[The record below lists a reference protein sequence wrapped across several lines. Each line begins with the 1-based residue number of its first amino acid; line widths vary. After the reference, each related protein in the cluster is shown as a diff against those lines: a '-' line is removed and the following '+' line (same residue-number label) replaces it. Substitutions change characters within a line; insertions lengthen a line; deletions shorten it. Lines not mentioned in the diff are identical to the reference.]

1 MTESLLISQ
10 VGPLRSKL
18 KTGEAIGVFSTS
30 RWQGR
35 EILTIAQETWR
46 VAQCDSVLELRER
59 LAEESGPPLIVV
71 TPLATTDVGDDV
83 RARLY
88 KQRLLTVDPWTLLS
102 SRFKARQVDPALR
115 LLPELAEAALDALG
129 PKEPLP
135 AASGVLTPD
144 AVWQVVI
151 THRLGLDSPRPDLQS
166 FLEWLATDTAT
177 ARWRSLEEALR
188 ARLRA
193 WFVLNLGEIGELLL
207 RCLETGYGS
216 EALALGLA
224 LGALRL
230 EPSDAQSR
238 VTLGTAQGRLERYT
252 GNQPLNP
259 TLIRQWNEASEQ
271 WATRL
276 CGNGRVNVVREEL
289 ARADRILES
298 IGASE
303 YAVAGKWSPLG
314 FQQRLALFAAALNSG
329 DSEPLRQAF
338 AEITAHEAALR
349 LEELRG
355 RRDRAEMAARLCRW
369 LDRTSDAATN
379 LDAAVAQYLQDGS
392 WADWAR
398 HQLLA
403 GDEPEAVSRSYKRLF
418 DRVTERREQENR
430 LFAGFLAVATATNQF
445 GSNVTP
451 IEGVLE
457 RVVAPLARKVAAGVL
472 VVVMDG
478 MSWAVLRELSPDLGR
493 HGWLEWMPD
502 DEAGNVA
509 GFGCALTVLPSVTT
523 FSRTSLLCGALISG
537 SQAVEKRGFEDHA
550 GLRAVGKSSFPPVLF
565 HKDEIG
571 ASGGELSEAA
581 RLEIRNQNRKVVG
594 AVVNVVDDSL
604 EGPEQLAIRWTL
616 DQVPVL
622 RALLSEARDA
632 GRVVILLSDH
642 GHVLDHGTTMNR
654 RQDASDR
661 WRSAGLDQL
670 ASPEELLV
678 SGHRVPTE
686 GQRFIS
692 PVTESVRYTPNRR
705 QGYHGG
711 LTPQECLAPIA
722 VIAPSLAEIEG
733 WQVHPAI
740 PPDWW
745 FESAESTPAATAP
758 RVAPRKG
765 KAPARPSL
773 PLFEE
778 RARTADWVTAL
789 VTSDIFGLQM
799 ELFGGR
805 LRREQAEQ
813 ALRILAERN
822 GVQMKP
828 AFAQRIAVA
837 SIRMDGFLAS
847 LQRILNVDGYPV
859 LTVDSSQTVR
869 LNLTLLKEQFALNES
884 TL

>member
-10 VGPLRSKL
+10 VEPLRSRM

-35 EILTIAQETWR
+35 KILTIAQETWR

-88 KQRLLTVDPWTLLS
+88 KQRLLTVDPWTLLTA
-102 SRFKARQVDPALR
+102 RFKARQVDPALR

-129 PKEPLP
+129 QTEPLP

-151 THRLGLDSPRPDLQS
+151 SHRLGVDSARPDLQS

-177 ARWRSLEEALR
+177 ARWQSLEETLR

-207 RCLETGYGS
+207 RCLETGFGS

-224 LGALRL
+224 LGALRV
-230 EPSDAQSR
+230 EPTDAQSR
-238 VTLGTAQGRLERYT
+238 VTLGTSQGRLERYT

-276 CGNGRVNVVREEL
+276 CGNGRVNVVRGEL

-303 YAVAGKWSPLG
+303 YAVASKWSPLG
-314 FQQRLALFAAALNSG
+314 FQQRLTGFALALNGG
-329 DSEPLRQAF
+329 DSGQLRQAF
-338 AEITAHEAALR
+338 AEISAHEAASR
-349 LEELRG
+349 LDELRG
-355 RRDRAEMAARLCRW
+355 RRDRAEMAARICRW
-369 LDRTSDAATN
+369 LDRKPDAATN
-379 LDAAVAQYLQDGS
+379 LDAAVGQYLQDGS
-392 WADWAR
+392 WVDAAR

-403 GDEPEAVSRSYKRLF
+403 GDEPEAISRSYKRLF

-430 LFAGFLAVATATNQF
+430 AFAGLLAAATATNQF
-445 GSNVTP
+445 GSNTTP
-451 IEGVLE
+451 IEHVLG
-457 RVVAPLARKVAAGVL
+457 RVVAPLARRVSAGVL
-472 VVVMDG
+472 AVIMDG

-493 HGWLEWMPD
+493 HGWLEWVPD
-502 DEAGNVA
+502 DAA
-509 GFGCALTVLPSVTT
+509 GFGSALAALPSVTS
-523 FSRTSLLCGALISG
+523 FSRASLLSGALVSG
-537 SQAVEKRGFEDHA
+537 GQAVEKRGFEDHS
-550 GLRAVGKSSFPPVLF
+550 GLRATGKSSFPPVLF

-581 RLEIRNQNRKVVG
+581 RLEIRNPNRKVVG

-632 GRVVILLSDH
+632 GRVVVLLSDH
-642 GHVLDHGTTMNR
+642 GHVLDHGSTMNR

-661 WRSAGLDQL
+661 WRRAGVDQL
-670 ASPEELLV
+670 PSEEELLV
-678 SGHRVPTE
+678 SGPRVLAD

-722 VIAPSLAEIEG
+722 VIAPSLAEIDG
-733 WQVHPAI
+733 WQVQAAV

-745 FESAESTPAATAP
+745 FESAEATPAPAP
-758 RVAPRKG
+758 RVTPRKG
-765 KAPARPSL
+765 KAQARPSL

-778 RARTADWVTAL
+778 PARTADWVAAL
-789 VTSDIFGLQM
+789 LASDIFGQQM

-805 LRREQAEQ
+805 LRKEQAEQ
-813 ALRILAERN
+813 ALRVLAERN

-828 AFAQRIAVA
+828 AFAQRLAVA
-837 SIRMDGFLAS
+837 PIRVDGFLAS

-859 LTVDSSQTVR
+859 LTIDSSQTVR

-884 TL
+884 TNP

>member
-10 VGPLRSKL
+10 VEPLRSRM

-35 EILTIAQETWR
+35 EILTIARETWR

-88 KQRLLTVDPWTLLS
+88 KQRLLTVDPWTLLTT
-102 SRFKARQVDPALR
+102 RFKARQVDPALR

-129 PKEPLP
+129 QTEPLP

-177 ARWRSLEEALR
+177 ARWQSLEEALR

-207 RCLETGYGS
+207 RCLEAGFGS
-216 EALALGLA
+216 EALALGLV

-252 GNQPLNP
+252 GNKPLNP

-303 YAVAGKWSPLG
+303 YAVASKWSPLG
-314 FQQRLALFAAALNSG
+314 FQQRLTGFALALNGSDSG
-329 DSEPLRQAF
+329 QLRQAF
-338 AEITAHEAALR
+338 AEIRAHEAASR

-355 RRDRAEMAARLCRW
+355 RRDRAEMAARICRW
-369 LDRTSDAATN
+369 LDRKPDAATN
-379 LDAAVAQYLQDGS
+379 LDAAVGQYLQDGS
-392 WADWAR
+392 WVDAAR

-403 GDEPEAVSRSYKRLF
+403 GDEPEAISRSYKRLF

-430 LFAGFLAVATATNQF
+430 AFAGLLAAATATNQF
-445 GSNVTP
+445 GANTTP
-451 IEGVLE
+451 IENVLD
-457 RVVAPLARKVAAGVL
+457 RVVAPLARKVPAGVL
-472 VVVMDG
+472 AVVMDG

-493 HGWLEWMPD
+493 HGWLEWVPD
-502 DEAGNVA
+502 AA
-509 GFGCALTVLPSVTT
+509 SGFGSALAALPSVTS
-523 FSRTSLLCGALISG
+523 FSRASLLSGALVSG
-537 SQAVEKRGFEDHA
+537 GQAVEKRGFEDHS
-550 GLRAVGKSSFPPVLF
+550 GLRATGKSSFPPVLF

-581 RLEIRNQNRKVVG
+581 RLEIRNPNRKVVG

-632 GRVVILLSDH
+632 GRVVVLLSDH
-642 GHVLDHGTTMNR
+642 GHVLDHGSVMNR

-661 WRSAGLDQL
+661 WRGAGVDQL
-670 ASPEELLV
+670 PSAEELLV
-678 SGHRVPTE
+678 SGPRVLAE

-722 VIAPSLAEIEG
+722 VIAPALAEIDG
-733 WQVHPAI
+733 WQVQAAV

-745 FESAESTPAATAP
+745 FESAEATPAPGP
-758 RVAPRKG
+758 RVTPRKG
-765 KAPARPSL
+765 KAQARPSL

-778 RARTADWVTAL
+778 QTRTADWVAAL
-789 VTSDIFGLQM
+789 LASDIFGQQM

-805 LRREQAEQ
+805 LRKEQAEQ
-813 ALRILAERN
+813 GLRVLAERN

-828 AFAQRIAVA
+828 VFAQRLAVA
-837 SIRMDGFLAS
+837 PIRVDGFLAS

-859 LTVDSSQTVR
+859 LTIDSSQTVR
-869 LNLTLLKEQFALNES
+869 LNLTLMKEQFALNES
-884 TL
+884 TNP